1 MDSEIGRVKGI
12 QKVILEGKTMGQALK
27 KEVENL
33 VLEYRNFGMKDKL
46 GYMFGDWGNDFFFIL
61 VASFLMVYY
70 TDVFHISAAT
80 VGGLFLIARLWD
92 AVADV
97 TWGRFI
103 DSRKSGK
110 NGKFRP
116 WIFRM
121 SFPLVVSGVL
131 MFVHIPG
138 MSNGFYLAWAFVTYI
153 LWGTFYSTVNIPYG
167 SMASVMTGDPVE
179 RTTLSTFRTLG
190 GNLAG
195 LIINV
200 GGPLILFTNNKVDA
214 NHFLLG
220 ALIFGL
226 LSLACYM
233 ACYKMTTERIVA
245 DETVKPKINF
255 AETVKG
261 LGKNK
266 PLIWILITSLVFMVC
281 FMMIG
286 AVNVY
291 LFKDYFGNAKA
302 LSMVGLLQTATILI
316 AMPMVKPLVGKFGKK
331 EIAASGILLAA
342 VVYGLLYLLPNL
354 NATQFISILTVAMF
368 GYGFFNLVIW
378 AFVTDVIDYHE
389 YLTGLREDGTVY
401 SIYSFARKVGQA
413 IAGGVGG
420 FAIGA
425 VGYDATHQ
433 TQTQDAL
440 QGIHTLGTLVP
451 AIILAVIFLVLV
463 FLYPLN
469 KKRTLQLTAD
479 LKEKRAGKQI
489 I

>member
-1 MDSEIGRVKGI
+1 
-12 QKVILEGKTMGQALK
+12 MGQPARK
-27 KEVENL
+27 FETGATNTGGSAV
-33 VLEYRNFGMKDKL
+33 RPFGMKDKL

-61 VASFLMVYY
+61 VSSFLMVYY

-80 VGGLFLIARLWD
+80 VGILFLVARLWD

-103 DSRKSGK
+103 DTRKPGK

-153 LWGTFYSTVNIPYG
+153 VWGTLYSTVNIPYG
-167 SMASVMTGDPVE
+167 SMASVITNDPVE

-190 GNLAG
+190 ANLAG

-200 GGPLILFTNNKVDA
+200 VGPLILFVDNKADA
-214 NHFLLG
+214 NQFLLG
-220 ALIFGL
+220 AIIFGL
-226 LSLACYM
+226 LSISCYM

-245 DETVKPKINF
+245 DENDKPKVNF
-255 AETVKG
+255 GKTVKG

-266 PLIWILITSLVFMVC
+266 PLMWILIASLTFMVC

-302 LSMVGLLQTATILI
+302 LSMVGLLQTATVFV
-316 AMPMVKPLVGKFGKK
+316 AMPMVKPLVAKFGKK
-331 EIAASGILLAA
+331 ETAAAGLLLST
-342 VVYGLLYLLPNL
+342 VVYALLYFLPNL
-354 NATQFISILTVAMF
+354 HENQFIGILTVAMF
-368 GYGFFNLVIW
+368 GYAFFNLVVW

-413 IAGGVGG
+413 IAGGIGG
-420 FAIGA
+420 VAIAA
-425 VGYDATHQ
+425 VGYNSTSA
-433 TQTQDAL
+433 TQTQEAL

-451 AIILAVIFLVLV
+451 AIILAVIFLILV

-469 KKRTLQLTAD
+469 KKRTLQLSTD
-479 LKEKRAGKQI
+479 LAERRKIQN
-489 I
+489 